1 MKATQFQRYFQN
13 YLQKESAKEVQFS
26 SLNREEK
33 IEYLMSQLNDI
44 DFSKMNIQ
52 TEKEVEIAKLSK
64 DLRFE
69 LIEKAAK
76 QGDLELIK
84 NLSLNQGVT
93 NVIISQPFEKCSIS
107 AQLNFLEKEYQN
119 RFEALPENVQVE
131 ILGGDNFVEFIKF
144 CHSELEKLG
153 RI

>member
-1 MKATQFQRYFQN
+1 MKTTQFERYFQN
-13 YLQKESAKEVQFS
+13 YLQKETAKEVQFS

-33 IEYLMSQLNDI
+33 IEFLMNQLNDI

-84 NLSLNQGVT
+84 NLSLNQGVA

-107 AQLNFLEKEYQN
+107 AQLANSVPLS
-119 RFEALPENVQVE
+119 QVMVLTSSDGNSDSVC
-131 ILGGDNFVEFIKF
+131 IIVFAIVAAFRSGIFTAI
-144 CHSELEKLG
+144 
-153 RI
+153 